1 MAVLRV
7 SKGHLLPPPLK
18 GLVLGS
24 AGMEGPSPT
33 LMGSDTPWSIPGPTT
48 HQSEVGLEVIP
59 TPKGITT
66 ILTDRSA
73 LSLLAGFRARPFDA
87 WMSKHYL

>member
-1 MAVLRV
+1 
-7 SKGHLLPPPLK
+7 
-18 GLVLGS
+18 LVLGS
-24 AGMEGPSPT
+24 AETAGPSPT

-48 HQSEVGLEVIP
+48 HQSEVDSEGIP

-73 LSLLAGFRARPFDA
+73 LSGC
-87 WMSKHYL
+87 Y